1 MQQFFRWRRRRAG
14 TRVRLEPKFRR
25 QSCRRLSAAQHF
37 LVDDEEVTALAIG
50 KKSCAKRKAVDLPLN
65 FYLAALAPELCGVK
79 RKARNHPAQTV
90 RGPLQHCCKALG
102 LRGFKRGLGK
112 IGRASCRER

>member
-65 FYLAALAPELCGVK
+65 FYLAALTPELGGVK

-90 RGPLQHCCKALG
+90 GVALQYCLKGLCCQRLC
-102 LRGFKRGLGK
+102 RGFRGAHQ
-112 IGRASCRER
+112 R